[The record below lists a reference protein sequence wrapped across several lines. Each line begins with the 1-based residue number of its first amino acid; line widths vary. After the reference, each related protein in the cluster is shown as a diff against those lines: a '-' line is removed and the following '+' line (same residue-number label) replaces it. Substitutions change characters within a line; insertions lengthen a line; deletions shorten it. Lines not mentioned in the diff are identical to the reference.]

1 MGGSLINKSAYP
13 LMWILECT
21 PVHSTISH
29 FPTNFRWQVFCY
41 WGRIEL
47 ALLVAGRR
55 FVNPSSQS
63 SRDTVRKNRRK
74 GECRDT
80 HLDIRIDLFPQVD

>member
-1 MGGSLINKSAYP
+1 MDGSLINESIYL

-29 FPTNFRWQVFCY
+29 FPTNFRSQVFCY

-47 ALLVAGRR
+47 ALSDVGHL
-55 FVNPSSQS
+55 FVNPSLQS
-63 SRDTVRKNRRK
+63 SRIPSVKN
-74 GECRDT
+74 CRTRGCGDT
-80 HLDIRIDLFPQVD
+80 HLDVCIDLFPQVD